1 MENLDLFNIV
11 LFVATGFVAAF
22 IDSTVGGGGLISVP
36 ALLTS
41 GLPVS
46 MVLGTN
52 KLAASMGAVTSVIS
66 FWRSGNIN
74 KKLVISLVP
83 MSMIGSVCGA
93 YTVHLLPQDFMRNLV
108 VIMLVLIAAYTY
120 SHKEWGNF
128 QSRTD
133 FSFWA
138 LAGAFL
144 MALGMG
150 FYDGFFGPGTGTFL
164 IFGFLFLGCDFV
176 TAAGNGKALNTA
188 SNLAGLA
195 TFIFNGS
202 VVWVYGIIMGVSMIA
217 GAYFGTKMAIK
228 HGAAYVRPLFLTV
241 TTLLIGKQI
250 YDIFFK

>member
-11 LFVATGFVAAF
+11 LFVVTGFVAAF

-83 MSMIGSVCGA
+83 MSMIGA
-93 YTVHLLPQDFMRNLV
+93 FTVHLLPQDFMRNLV
-108 VIMLVLIAAYTY
+108 VVMLVLIAAYTY
-120 SHKEWGNF
+120 RHKEWGSF

-144 MALGMG
+144 MALCMG

-202 VVWVYGIIMGVSMIA
+202 VVWVYGIIMGLSMIA

>member
-108 VIMLVLIAAYTY
+108 VVMLVLIAAYTY
-120 SHKEWGNF
+120 RHKEWGSF

-144 MALGMG
+144 MALCMG
-150 FYDGFFGPGTGTFL
+150 FYDGFFGPGTGT
-164 IFGFLFLGCDFV
+164 FLFLGCDFV

-202 VVWVYGIIMGVSMIA
+202 VVWVYGIIMGLSMIA

>member
-1 MENLDLFNIV
+1 MENLDLLNIV
-11 LFVATGFVAAF
+11 LFMVTGFVAAF

-36 ALLTS
+36 ALLAS
-41 GLPVS
+41 GLPVNL
-46 MVLGTN
+46 VLGTN
-52 KLAASMGAVTSVIS
+52 KLASSMGAVTSVVS

-74 KKLVISLVP
+74 KKLVVSLVP
-83 MSMIGSVCGA
+83 MSIIGSICGA

-108 VIMLVLIAAYTY
+108 VVMLVLIAAYTY
-120 SHKEWGNF
+120 YHKEWGSF

-133 FSFWA
+133 FSIWA

-144 MALGMG
+144 MALVMG

-202 VVWVYGIIMGVSMIA
+202 VVWAYGIIMGLSMIA
-217 GAYFGTKMAIK
+217 GAYFGTKMAIR

>member
-1 MENLDLFNIV
+1 
-11 LFVATGFVAAF
+11 
-22 IDSTVGGGGLISVP
+22 
-36 ALLTS
+36 
-41 GLPVS
+41 
-46 MVLGTN
+46 
-52 KLAASMGAVTSVIS
+52 
-66 FWRSGNIN
+66 
-74 KKLVISLVP
+74 

-202 VVWVYGIIMGVSMIA
+202 VVWVYGIIMGLSMIA

>member
-11 LFVATGFVAAF
+11 LFVVTGFVAAF

-83 MSMIGSVCGA
+83 MSMIMSMIGSVCGA

-108 VIMLVLIAAYTY
+108 VIMLV
-120 SHKEWGNF
+120 
-128 QSRTD
+128 Q
-133 FSFWA
+133 
-138 LAGAFL
+138 
-144 MALGMG
+144 
-150 FYDGFFGPGTGTFL
+150 
-164 IFGFLFLGCDFV
+164 C
-176 TAAGNGKALNTA
+176 
-188 SNLAGLA
+188 
-195 TFIFNGS
+195 
-202 VVWVYGIIMGVSMIA
+202 
-217 GAYFGTKMAIK
+217 
-228 HGAAYVRPLFLTV
+228 
-241 TTLLIGKQI
+241 Q
-250 YDIFFK
+250 

>member
-11 LFVATGFVAAF
+11 LFVVTGFVAAF

-108 VIMLVLIAAYTY
+108 VVMLVLIAAYTY
-120 SHKEWGNF
+120 RHKEWGSF

-144 MALGMG
+144 MALCMG

-176 TAAGNGKALNTA
+176 TAA

-202 VVWVYGIIMGVSMIA
+202 VVWVYGIIMGLSMIA

>member
-11 LFVATGFVAAF
+11 LFVVTGFVAAF

-74 KKLVISLVP
+74 KKLVISLMP
-83 MSMIGSVCGA
+83 LSMIGSVCGA

-120 SHKEWGNF
+120 RHKEWGSF
-128 QSRTD
+128 KRRTD
-133 FSFWA
+133 LSIWA
-138 LAGAFL
+138 LVGAFF

-150 FYDGFFGPGTGTFL
+150 FYDGLFGPGTGTFL

-176 TAAGNGKALNTA
+176 TAAGNGRALNTA

-202 VVWVYGIIMGVSMIA
+202 VVWAYGIIMGLSMIA

-241 TTLLIGKQI
+241 TTVLIGKQI

>member
-11 LFVATGFVAAF
+11 LFVVTGFVAAF

-108 VIMLVLIAAYTY
+108 VVMLVLIAAYTY
-120 SHKEWGNF
+120 RHKEWGSF

-150 FYDGFFGPGTGTFL
+150 FYDGFFGE
-164 IFGFLFLGCDFV
+164 
-176 TAAGNGKALNTA
+176 
-188 SNLAGLA
+188 
-195 TFIFNGS
+195 
-202 VVWVYGIIMGVSMIA
+202 
-217 GAYFGTKMAIK
+217 
-228 HGAAYVRPLFLTV
+228 VRERF
-241 TTLLIGKQI
+241 
-250 YDIFFK
+250 

>member
-164 IFGFLFLGCDFV
+164 IFGFLFLWCDFV
-176 TAAGNGKALNTA
+176 TATA
-188 SNLAGLA
+188 KRLIRPVILPG
-195 TFIFNGS
+195 
-202 VVWVYGIIMGVSMIA
+202 WQ
-217 GAYFGTKMAIK
+217 
-228 HGAAYVRPLFLTV
+228 PLFLTV
-241 TTLLIGKQI
+241 PWYGFTVLLWA
-250 YDIFFK
+250 

>member
-11 LFVATGFVAAF
+11 LFVVTGFVAAF

-108 VIMLVLIAAYTY
+108 VVMLVLIAAYTY
-120 SHKEWGNF
+120 RHKEWGSF

-133 FSFWA
+133 FSIWA
-138 LAGAFL
+138 LAGA
-144 MALGMG
+144 
-150 FYDGFFGPGTGTFL
+150 FFGPGTGTFL

-202 VVWVYGIIMGVSMIA
+202 VVWVYGIIMGLSMIA

>member
-83 MSMIGSVCGA
+83 ISMIGSVCGA

-108 VIMLVLIAAYTY
+108 VVMLVLIAAYTY
-120 SHKEWGNF
+120 RHKEWGSF

-133 FSFWA
+133 FSIWA
-138 LAGAFL
+138 LAGAFF
-144 MALGMG
+144 MALVMG

-176 TAAGNGKALNTA
+176 TAAGNGKASL
-188 SNLAGLA
+188 S
-195 TFIFNGS
+195 
-202 VVWVYGIIMGVSMIA
+202 
-217 GAYFGTKMAIK
+217 
-228 HGAAYVRPLFLTV
+228 
-241 TTLLIGKQI
+241 
-250 YDIFFK
+250 

>member
-41 GLPVS
+41 GLPVRKA
-46 MVLGTN
+46 LRTN

-108 VIMLVLIAAYTY
+108 VVMLVLIAAYTY
-120 SHKEWGNF
+120 RHKEWGSF

-133 FSFWA
+133 FSFLA

-202 VVWVYGIIMGVSMIA
+202 VVWVYGIIMGLSMIA

>member
-11 LFVATGFVAAF
+11 LFVVTGFVAAF

-108 VIMLVLIAAYTY
+108 VVMLVLIAAYTY

-138 LAGAFL
+138 LTGAFL

-202 VVWVYGIIMGVSMIA
+202 VVWVYGIIMGLSMIA

-228 HGAAYVRPLFLTV
+228 HGAAYVRPFIIFNGNNAFNRQT
-241 TTLLIGKQI
+241 
-250 YDIFFK
+250 DI

>member
-11 LFVATGFVAAF
+11 LFVVTGFVAAF

-108 VIMLVLIAAYTY
+108 VVMLVLIAAYTY
-120 SHKEWGNF
+120 RHKEWGSF
-128 QSRTD
+128 QAVPISA
-133 FSFWA
+133 SGHW
-138 LAGAFL
+138 LE
-144 MALGMG
+144 
-150 FYDGFFGPGTGTFL
+150 
-164 IFGFLFLGCDFV
+164 LFL
-176 TAAGNGKALNTA
+176 
-188 SNLAGLA
+188 
-195 TFIFNGS
+195 
-202 VVWVYGIIMGVSMIA
+202 W
-217 GAYFGTKMAIK
+217 
-228 HGAAYVRPLFLTV
+228 
-241 TTLLIGKQI
+241 LL
-250 YDIFFK
+250 

>member
-1 MENLDLFNIV
+1 
-11 LFVATGFVAAF
+11 
-22 IDSTVGGGGLISVP
+22 
-36 ALLTS
+36 
-41 GLPVS
+41 
-46 MVLGTN
+46 
-52 KLAASMGAVTSVIS
+52 
-66 FWRSGNIN
+66 
-74 KKLVISLVP
+74 

-108 VIMLVLIAAYTY
+108 VVMLVLIAAYTY
-120 SHKEWGNF
+120 RHKEWGSF

-144 MALGMG
+144 MALCMG

-202 VVWVYGIIMGVSMIA
+202 VVWVYGIIMGLSMIA

>member
-83 MSMIGSVCGA
+83 MSMIGSLQLILTGIKNGA
-93 YTVHLLPQDFMRNLV
+93 VFKAVPILASGQLPGRF
-108 VIMLVLIAAYTY
+108 
-120 SHKEWGNF
+120 
-128 QSRTD
+128 
-133 FSFWA
+133 
-138 LAGAFL
+138 
-144 MALGMG
+144 
-150 FYDGFFGPGTGTFL
+150 
-164 IFGFLFLGCDFV
+164 
-176 TAAGNGKALNTA
+176 
-188 SNLAGLA
+188 
-195 TFIFNGS
+195 
-202 VVWVYGIIMGVSMIA
+202 
-217 GAYFGTKMAIK
+217 
-228 HGAAYVRPLFLTV
+228 
-241 TTLLIGKQI
+241 
-250 YDIFFK
+250 

>member
-1 MENLDLFNIV
+1 
-11 LFVATGFVAAF
+11 
-22 IDSTVGGGGLISVP
+22 
-36 ALLTS
+36 
-41 GLPVS
+41 
-46 MVLGTN
+46 
-52 KLAASMGAVTSVIS
+52 
-66 FWRSGNIN
+66 
-74 KKLVISLVP
+74 
-83 MSMIGSVCGA
+83 
-93 YTVHLLPQDFMRNLV
+93 MRNLV
-108 VIMLVLIAAYTY
+108 VVMLVLIAAYTY
-120 SHKEWGNF
+120 RHKEWGSF

-138 LAGAFL
+138 LAGAFF
-144 MALGMG
+144 MALCMG

-202 VVWVYGIIMGVSMIA
+202 VVWVYGI
-217 GAYFGTKMAIK
+217 FGTKMAIK

>member
-11 LFVATGFVAAF
+11 LFVVTGFVAAF

-108 VIMLVLIAAYTY
+108 VVMLVLIAAYTY
-120 SHKEWGNF
+120 RHKEWGSF

-144 MALGMG
+144 M

-195 TFIFNGS
+195 TFIFNDS
-202 VVWVYGIIMGVSMIA
+202 VVWVYGIIMGLSMIA

>member
-1 MENLDLFNIV
+1 MESLDLFTTAFFIV
-11 LFVATGFVAAF
+11 AGFVAAF

-36 ALLTS
+36 ALLS
-41 GLPVS
+41 AGLPVN

-52 KLAASMGAVTSVIS
+52 KLASSMGAVTSVIN

-74 KKLVISLVP
+74 KRLVTVLAP
-83 MSMIGSVCGA
+83 LSMIGSAAGA
-93 YTVHLLPQDFMRNLV
+93 YTVHLLPQTFMRNLV
-108 VIMLVLIAAYTY
+108 VVMLVLIAVYTY
-120 SHKEWGNF
+120 RRKEWG
-128 QSRTD
+128 
-133 FSFWA
+133 SFKSTTELSFFA
-138 LAGAFL
+138 LAGTFL

-195 TFIFNGS
+195 TFIYTDS
-202 VVWVYGIIMGVSMIA
+202 VLWVYGIVMGCSMIL

-228 HGAAYVRPLFLTV
+228 YGAGYVRPLYLTV

-250 YDIFFK
+250 YDILVN

>member
-1 MENLDLFNIV
+1 MENLDFINIV
-11 LFVATGFVAAF
+11 LFVVTGFVAAF

-36 ALLTS
+36 ALLAS
-41 GLPVS
+41 GMPVS

-74 KKLVISLVP
+74 KRLVVTLVP
-83 MSMIGSVCGA
+83 LSMIGSVAGA

-120 SHKEWGNF
+120 RHKEWGNF
-128 QSRTD
+128 ESKTD
-133 FSFWA
+133 FSVWA
-138 LAGAFL
+138 LAGAFF
-144 MALGMG
+144 MALAMG

-202 VVWVYGIIMGVSMIA
+202 VIWAYGIIMGISMIA

-250 YDIFFK
+250 YDIFLK

>member
-1 MENLDLFNIV
+1 MESLDLFNIV
-11 LFVATGFVAAF
+11 LFVVTGFVAAF

-36 ALLTS
+36 ALLSS

-66 FWRSGNIN
+66 FWRSGHIN

-83 MSMIGSVCGA
+83 LSVIGSVCGA
-93 YTVHLLPQDFMRNLV
+93 YTVHLLPQDFMRKLV
-108 VIMLVLIAAYTY
+108 VAMLVLIALYTY
-120 SHKEWGNF
+120 QHKDWGSVNGK
-128 QSRTD
+128 TE
-133 FSFWA
+133 FSKLS
-138 LAGAFL
+138 LAGAFVL
-144 MALGMG
+144 ALVMG

-188 SNLAGLA
+188 SNLSALA
-195 TFIFNGS
+195 TFIYNGS
-202 VVWVYGIIMGVSMIA
+202 VVWLYGIIMGISMMV
-217 GAYFGTKMAIK
+217 GAYFGTRMAIK

-250 YDIFFK
+250 YDIFFN

>member
-93 YTVHLLPQDFMRNLV
+93 YFMRNLV

-120 SHKEWGNF
+120 RHKEWGSF

-176 TAAGNGKALNTA
+176 TAARQRQSA
-188 SNLAGLA
+188 
-195 TFIFNGS
+195 
-202 VVWVYGIIMGVSMIA
+202 
-217 GAYFGTKMAIK
+217 
-228 HGAAYVRPLFLTV
+228 
-241 TTLLIGKQI
+241 
-250 YDIFFK
+250 

>member
-11 LFVATGFVAAF
+11 LFVVTGFVAAF

-93 YTVHLLPQDFMRNLV
+93 YTVHLRRRIL
-108 VIMLVLIAAYTY
+108 
-120 SHKEWGNF
+120 
-128 QSRTD
+128 
-133 FSFWA
+133 
-138 LAGAFL
+138 
-144 MALGMG
+144 
-150 FYDGFFGPGTGTFL
+150 
-164 IFGFLFLGCDFV
+164 C
-176 TAAGNGKALNTA
+176 
-188 SNLAGLA
+188 
-195 TFIFNGS
+195 
-202 VVWVYGIIMGVSMIA
+202 
-217 GAYFGTKMAIK
+217 AIW
-228 HGAAYVRPLFLTV
+228 L
-241 TTLLIGKQI
+241 
-250 YDIFFK
+250 